1 MEGYNMSIKYAENI
15 FEKEL
20 IGCPL
25 DFHTK
30 GLQQTASGYGNKLT
44 TPYKVHYE
52 GRLRRVYATCHSNVS
67 SLYIVVRGEKLYL
80 RV

>member
-1 MEGYNMSIKYAENI
+1 MSIKYADDI
-15 FEKEL
+15 SEKDL

-30 GLQQTASGYGNKLT
+30 GLQQTTSGYGNKLT
-44 TPYKVHYE
+44 TPYKVNYE
-52 GRLRRVYATCHSNVS
+52 GRLRRVYAVCHSNVA